1 MGDQLGL
8 CRNLLAAAM
17 EAFSCRRVFTNT
29 LRPPGSLTMT
39 EKQRRELEA
48 ARKAREEAIKAQLKK
63 NAEIRAQ
70 SMGRKS

>member
-39 EKQRRELEA
+39 EQQKRALEA
-48 ARKAREEAIKAQLKK
+48 AKRAKQEAIKAQLKK
-63 NAEIRAQ
+63 NAMIREQ
-70 SMGRKS
+70 SMNRKS